1 MRNNHEITGI
11 ILSGGLSR
19 RMGQHKA
26 FTKIQGRTLIELVK
40 DKSAKQVNQ
49 LILNSNEEDE
59 KYKKIFGTKIL
70 KDCIPGN
77 PGPLVGILTG
87 LKWALKNS
95 ESSWLAT
102 FPVDSPFFPENLVA
116 KFIQEMEI

>member
-1 MRNNHEITGI
+1 MKNNHEITGI

-102 FPVDSPFFPENLVA
+102 FQLTPLFFQR
-116 KFIQEMEI
+116 IW